1 MAYSGSG
8 TTPVLY
14 SIMNAAGYN
23 KDRSKIEP
31 YGEYM
36 VGLAKHLHL
45 MKKYPNSKVF
55 RGVKQDLRQE
65 YKKRKK
71 DGELGYFYGFTS
83 TTKDMEFLSRND
95 FCGQKGKRTFFII
108 ELTQGQAVDITSYS
122 LNSYEREI
130 LLPPGFC
137 YEVESV
143 APQGPDLTLIRLT
156 PQGALVETLADK
168 LRGASRAASQHQHAT
183 TSAAA

>member
-1 MAYSGSG
+1 
-8 TTPVLY
+8 
-14 SIMNAAGYN
+14 MNAAGYN

-45 MKKYPNSKVF
+45 MKKYPNSTVF

-122 LNSYEREI
+122 LASYESEI

-143 APQGPDLTLIRLT
+143 LPQSPDLTLIRLKERRSKHW
-156 PQGALVETLADK
+156 LINY
-168 LRGASRAASQHQHAT
+168 
-183 TSAAA
+183 